1 MGKKRVTYDE
11 DKPPNDHHVP
21 IDHHHHH
28 HHRHHNRQKP
38 KKVKS
43 EAKLL
48 HTLNS
53 HLKKLSKYRS
63 RKLISLSTPPSPNV
77 SLENNKKH
85 HGHLS
90 SWLKNDQNDDWFM
103 EFDFDHD
110 DRGDMGAF
118 EFGQELFKPTS
129 FIGYENNE
137 DLFGGNIVFEPD
149 LNASHNVVMVFEE
162 CGLGCYIPDPIMDF
176 DNDDE
181 GRHIYDTL
189 KLSSQEE
196 MINEFLKVAVSWF
209 GFSTSLIPEK
219 WVVESISKGPINLE
233 AYDDGR
239 PINNNYTSN
248 CLEGDLLSHNTE

>member
-1 MGKKRVTYDE
+1 MGKKRVTYEE
-11 DKPPNDHHVP
+11 DKPPNDHHVHVP
-21 IDHHHHH
+21 IDHHHHHH

-63 RKLISLSTPPSPNV
+63 RKLISLSTPPSPNI

-90 SWLKNDQNDDWFM
+90 SWLKNDQNDDGYDWFM
-103 EFDFDHD
+103 GFHFDHD
-110 DRGDMGAF
+110 DQGDMGAF

-137 DLFGGNIVFEPD
+137 DLFGGNFVFEPD

-162 CGLGCYIPDPIMDF
+162 CGLGYYIPDPPIMNF
-176 DNDDE
+176 DNVDE
-181 GRHIYDTL
+181 GRHIYDML

-196 MINEFLKVAVSWF
+196 MINEFLKVNLFVS
-209 GFSTSLIPEK
+209 
-219 WVVESISKGPINLE
+219 
-233 AYDDGR
+233 
-239 PINNNYTSN
+239 
-248 CLEGDLLSHNTE
+248 